1 MGKGSKSLPYCKI
14 YPVFKGVFPVYFPGE
29 LRVQKSDFSSARF
42 LEWLMSRISSIIKRH
57 RLKNTFG
64 FKRHGY
70 YLSEV
75 MKNIKVPYQ
84 GKGYS
89 LSYEVET
96 IDLNV
101 TTPKFL
107 NVYSVYVK
115 DDELKRIL
123 GEHFTILH
131 NHIEHS
137 NPAFEIRS
145 ADSID
150 EKNLKKQIAQQI
162 INNPTE

>member
-1 MGKGSKSLPYCKI
+1 
-14 YPVFKGVFPVYFPGE
+14 
-29 LRVQKSDFSSARF
+29 
-42 LEWLMSRISSIIKRH
+42 
-57 RLKNTFG
+57 
-64 FKRHGY
+64 
-70 YLSEV
+70 

-84 GKGYS
+84 GKGYN
-89 LSYEVET
+89 LLYEVET

-107 NVYSVYVK
+107 NVYSVYVN